1 MKGEEDLHL
10 FIENVKDVAFLIIV
24 LSSFIYRRQ
33 LKLTKW
39 KRKLTKGE
47 WLMYILTSIALPI
60 YFIIYYVQLFGT

>member
-1 MKGEEDLHL
+1 MHL
-10 FIENVKDVAFLIIV
+10 FIENIKDITFLIIL

-47 WLMYILTSIALPI
+47 MLMYFLTSIALPI
-60 YFIIYYVQLFGT
+60 YGVIVCSFWQHSNDV

>member
-1 MKGEEDLHL
+1 MHL
-10 FIENVKDVAFLIIV
+10 FIENIKGITFLIIL

-47 WLMYILTSIALPI
+47 MLMYFLTSIALPI
-60 YFIIYYVQLFGT
+60 YGVIYCVQLLAT